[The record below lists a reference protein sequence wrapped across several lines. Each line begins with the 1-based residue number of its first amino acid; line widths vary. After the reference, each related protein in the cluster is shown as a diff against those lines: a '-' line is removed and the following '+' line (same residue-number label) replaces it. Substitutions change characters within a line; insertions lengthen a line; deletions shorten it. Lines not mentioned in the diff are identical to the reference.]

1 MQWWE
6 YVIVIGVLLVGI
18 YAFFATSRYVGRIL
32 TKGSSPSADSMYQN
46 YGDSVHKQYRYARHH
61 GGEWTD
67 DEGPHVG
74 TAGRAH
80 SQAVHH
86 TDRPAS
92 RAA

>member
-6 YVIVIGVLLVGI
+6 YIIVIGVLLVGI

-32 TKGSSPSADSMYQN
+32 TKGSSPSADSVYQN
-46 YGDSVHKQYRYARHH
+46 YGDSMPKQHRYAQHH

-67 DEGPHVG
+67 DEGSHVG
-74 TAGRAH
+74 TAGRA
-80 SQAVHH
+80 QGEAVRHA
-86 TDRPAS
+86 DRPGS

>member
-18 YAFFATSRYVGRIL
+18 YAFFATSKYVGRIL
-32 TKGSSPSADSMYQN
+32 TKGGSPSADSVYQN
-46 YGDSVHKQYRYARHH
+46 YADSEHRQHRYARRH
-61 GGEWTD
+61 GGEWAD

-74 TAGRAH
+74 TAGRAPGE
-80 SQAVHH
+80 AVHD